1 MTTYALEQLVPAIM
15 WTYFLVFC
23 RMSAAIGL
31 MPGFGDAYVN
41 VRARLVVAAAISFA
55 ITPIVQSDYGLP
67 PEPQN
72 TFRLFALM
80 AGEIFI
86 GAFLGLMG
94 RVLLASLETGGAI
107 IAMQTSLAS
116 AITFNP
122 GAASPETLPAS
133 LLSALAVVIIFA
145 TGIDHMLIRS
155 IVDSYQAFPAGA
167 LPPFND
173 MSRVMARLVSRGFLI
188 SVELAGPFLI
198 VGTVFFVGQG
208 LIAKIMP
215 QLQVFY
221 IALPLQV
228 MGGLILIGL
237 TVPPLV
243 YWFLGQYVDVL
254 GSVTQPG

>member
-1 MTTYALEQLVPAIM
+1 MTVYALEQLVPAVL

-23 RMSAAIGL
+23 RLSAAIGL
-31 MPGFGDAYVN
+31 MPGFGDSYVN
-41 VRARLVVAAAISFA
+41 IRVRLVVAATISFA
-55 ITPIVQSDYGLP
+55 VAPIIQSDYGLP
-67 PEPQN
+67 SEPQN

-80 AGEIFI
+80 ADEIFI

-122 GAASPETLPAS
+122 GATTPETLPAS
-133 LLSALAVVIIFA
+133 LLSALAVVVIFVS
-145 TGIDHMLIRS
+145 GVDHMLIRS
-155 IVDSYQAFPAGA
+155 VVESYQAFPAGA

-173 MSRVMARLVSRGFLI
+173 LSHAMVRLVSRGFLI
-188 SVELAGPFLI
+188 SVELSAPFLI
-198 VGTVFFVGQG
+198 VGTVFHVSQG

-221 IALPLQV
+221 IGLPLQV

-237 TVPPLV
+237 TVPPLL
-243 YWFLGQYVDVL
+243 YWFLGQYVDVM
-254 GSVTQPG
+254 GSISQPG

>member
-1 MTTYALEQLVPAIM
+1 MTTYALEQLVPAVL

-23 RMSAAIGL
+23 RLSAAIGL
-31 MPGFGDAYVN
+31 MPGFGDSYVN
-41 VRARLVVAAAISFA
+41 VRVRLVVAATISLA
-55 ITPIVQSDYGLP
+55 VTPVIQSDYGLP
-67 PEPQN
+67 AEPQN

-80 AGEIFI
+80 ADEIFI

-133 LLSALAVVIIFA
+133 MLSALAIVVIFA

-155 IVDSYQAFPAGA
+155 VVESYQAFPAGA

-173 MSRVMARLVSRGFLI
+173 LSQAMARLVSRGFLI
-188 SVELAGPFLI
+188 SVELSAPFLI
-198 VGTVFFVGQG
+198 VGTVFFVAQG
-208 LIAKIMP
+208 LITKIMP
-215 QLQVFY
+215 QLQVFHVFM
-221 IALPLQV
+221 PLQV
-228 MGGLILIGL
+228 LGGLALIGL
-237 TVPPLV
+237 TVPPLL
-243 YWFLGQYVDVL
+243 YWFLRQYVDVM
-254 GSVTQPG
+254 GSIGQPG